1 MCLDQPQQARQ
12 YDISPV
18 DLDAV
23 RHGIAEQF
31 NLRLREVG
39 VLPAEEAK
47 DGLILGETAL
57 LRCAILLPADG
68 HLRGIPHQRL
78 TVALRALDL
87 PTPIIATQREL
98 VRKVLPR

>member
-1 MCLDQPQQARQ
+1 MSLSQPQQARH

-23 RHGIAEQF
+23 RHGIAEQVH
-31 NLRLREVG
+31 LRLREVV

-47 DGLILGETAL
+47 DGLIPGETAL

-68 HLRGIPHQRL
+68 HLRGIPQQRL
-78 TVALRALDL
+78 TLALRALDL
-87 PTPIIATQREL
+87 PTPIIATLRES
-98 VRKVLPR
+98 VRKFLHC